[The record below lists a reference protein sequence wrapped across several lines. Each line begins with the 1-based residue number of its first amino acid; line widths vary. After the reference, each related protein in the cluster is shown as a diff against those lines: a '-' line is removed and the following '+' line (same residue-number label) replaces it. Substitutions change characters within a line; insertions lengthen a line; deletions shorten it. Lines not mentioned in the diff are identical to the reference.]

1 MKDTLIAGLRRLEI
15 ELPEVLADRLAEVA
29 AEKAVT
35 LDELME
41 WLLWQKLRGAENG

>member
-1 MKDTLIAGLRRLEI
+1 MKTIEI

-29 AEKAVT
+29 TEKAVT
-35 LDELME
+35 LDELVE

>member
-1 MKDTLIAGLRRLEI
+1 MKTIEI

-35 LDELME
+35 LDELVE
-41 WLLWQKLRGAENG
+41 WLLWQKLRGVENG